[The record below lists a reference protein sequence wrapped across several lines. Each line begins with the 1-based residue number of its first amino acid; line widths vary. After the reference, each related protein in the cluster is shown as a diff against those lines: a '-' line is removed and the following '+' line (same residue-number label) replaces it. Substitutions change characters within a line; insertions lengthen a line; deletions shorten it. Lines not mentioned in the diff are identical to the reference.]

1 MANLPHPDKVKSIL
15 NSIEDSEITAQEF
28 LHALLSTNI
37 FEDHPVML
45 SIIEDLDTIPD
56 TMSSAQATSDQTGQW
71 VFRRA
76 EKAYQ
81 VHVRDRDVT
90 RQIP

>member
-15 NSIEDSEITAQEF
+15 NSFEDSEITAHEF

-56 TMSSAQATSDQTGQW
+56 TMSSAQDL
-71 VFRRA
+71 
-76 EKAYQ
+76 
-81 VHVRDRDVT
+81 
-90 RQIP
+90 